1 MARPKAFHPTA
12 ALDCALEVFWQQG
25 YKATSLQ
32 DLLQAMQL
40 SKSSFYET
48 FGSKHA
54 LYLAAIDRY
63 RETAIAPYVKLLSA
77 QDNGHQAIAAVFAA
91 LVEQLD
97 CPAGRRG
104 CFMQNAAV
112 ESAPHDA
119 ATAARVRDGQGA
131 FEDAFYRA
139 VRRAQAQGQI
149 ALDQDPRALA
159 RFLTSSMYGLLVMAK
174 TAPGRQVLED
184 VVGVVLSTLA

>member
-1 MARPKAFHPTA
+1 MARPKAFDPTA
-12 ALDCALEVFWQQG
+12 ALDCALQVFWHQG
-25 YKATSLQ
+25 YEATSLQ
-32 DLLQAMQL
+32 ELLAAMAL

-63 RETAIAPYVKLLSA
+63 REIAIAPYVRTLRNH
-77 QDNGHQAIAAVFAA
+77 DNGRQAIADVFAA

-97 CPAGRRG
+97 CPQGRRG
-104 CFMQNAAV
+104 CFMNNATI

-119 ATAARVRDGQGA
+119 ATEARVREAQRA
-131 FEDAFYRA
+131 LEDAFYRA

-149 ALDQDPRALA
+149 ALEKDPRALA
-159 RFLTSSMYGLLVMAK
+159 RFLTSSMHGLLVMAK
-174 TAPGRQVLED
+174 LAPGREALED
-184 VVGVVLSTLA
+184 VARVVLSTLA

>member
-1 MARPKAFHPTA
+1 MARPKTFHPTA

-32 DLLQAMQL
+32 DLLQAMRL

-63 RETAIAPYVKLLSA
+63 RETTLAQYVDILSV
-77 QDNGHQAIAAVFAA
+77 QDHGCQAITAVFAA
-91 LVEQLD
+91 LIEHVD
-97 CPAGRRG
+97 CPGGRRG

-119 ATAARVRDGQGA
+119 ATAARVRDSHHA

-139 VRRAQAQGQI
+139 VRRAQLQRQI
-149 ALDQDPRALA
+149 AMDKDPRAMA
-159 RFLTSSMYGLLVMAK
+159 RFLTSSMYGLFVLGKMA
-174 TAPGRQVLED
+174 PSRQVLED
-184 VVGVVLSTLA
+184 VVGVVLSTLV